1 MIRYRQL
8 GKILDAR
15 SPDAYD
21 AFVAGRVRHRVDRT
35 DDQVKNDLLKLD
47 AIADNWKCNRSDAG
61 LIRLAP
67 FGIQGVSDLRL
78 KNSRNRPS
86 ITRWAAPLRRDAAPA
101 RCETGRSLPSL
112 LDSRDARVSLDLSD
126 TSPILQDS

>member
-15 SPDAYD
+15 SPVADDAV
-21 AFVAGRVRHRVDRT
+21 VAARVRRRVDRI
-35 DDQVKNDLLKLD
+35 DDQVRNDLLKLG
-47 AIADNWKCNRSDAG
+47 AIADNRKCRRSDAG
-61 LIRLAP
+61 LSRLAP
-67 FGIQGVSDLRL
+67 FEIQGVGDLRL

-86 ITRWAAPLRRDAAPA
+86 ITRWATPLRRDAAPA
-101 RCETGRSLPSL
+101 RCETRRSLPSL
-112 LDSRDARVSLDLSD
+112 LDSRDARVSLDLPD

>member
-15 SPDAYD
+15 SPVADDAV
-21 AFVAGRVRHRVDRT
+21 VAARVRRRVDRI
-35 DDQVKNDLLKLD
+35 DDQVRNDLLKLG
-47 AIADNWKCNRSDAG
+47 AIADNRKCRRSDAG
-61 LIRLAP
+61 LSRSKFKELATC
-67 FGIQGVSDLRL
+67 VL

>member
-1 MIRYRQL
+1 MIRYRRL

-15 SPDAYD
+15 SPMLMTRSSPG
-21 AFVAGRVRHRVDRT
+21 VS
-35 DDQVKNDLLKLD
+35 
-47 AIADNWKCNRSDAG
+47 AIDAG